1 MRGQAS
7 IEFVLL
13 LSIII
18 AILMAVGAI
27 LYQKSSNLNSAF
39 LNETG
44 QYQIISSSFNINQSG
59 SMYGKI
65 EFSKY
70 INFSTM
76 NITFNS
82 ENTIFTVPFYATG
95 VNTTSGYTSYLTEN
109 SVESF
114 SKYLYN
120 QYVINY
126 MKYSNKGKT
135 YFITANYTGYFN

>member
-44 QYQIISSSFNINQSG
+44 QYQIVSSSFNINQSG
-59 SMYGKI
+59 IMHGKI

-95 VNTTSGYTSYLTEN
+95 VNTTFGYTSYLTEN

-114 SKYLYN
+114 SKYSYN

-126 MKYSNKGKT
+126 MRYSNEGKT